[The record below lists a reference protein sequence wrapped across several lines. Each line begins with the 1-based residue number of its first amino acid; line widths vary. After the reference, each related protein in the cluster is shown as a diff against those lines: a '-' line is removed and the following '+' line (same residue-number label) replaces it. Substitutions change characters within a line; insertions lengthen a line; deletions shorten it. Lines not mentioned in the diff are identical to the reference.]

1 MMPPVLFP
9 FVQYWWLYAA
19 FTLGVLAL
27 LALDLG
33 ILHRGARAVRFK
45 EALAWSALWVGLAL
59 AFNVGLYYYA
69 GHALANDPRLVAV
82 PGFDPQVAA
91 GQTALEFLAGYVVE
105 YSLSID
111 NVFVFVLVLT
121 YFGIPAASQHR
132 VLFYG
137 ILGAL
142 VFRAVFIALGSWLM
156 QVHWVIWVFGAFLVV
171 TGVKMAWSGDEQIE
185 PERNPLLRLLRRVL
199 PITAELHGQRFFVR
213 RNGRLVGTPLLV
225 AVCALEATDIV
236 FAVDSVPAI
245 YALTGEPLIVFTSNI
260 FAILGL
266 RSLYFV
272 LGRAVASFHLLRYGL
287 AAVLVFV
294 GLKMLWLD
302 AWFGG
307 KFPIAL
313 SLGIVVGIIGAAA
326 VLSLLFPRTASPAD
340 AVGSGDTR
348 RDLVPRGRRTPAPP
362 TV

>member
-1 MMPPVLFP
+1 MTPPTLFP
-9 FVQYWWLYAA
+9 FADYWWLYGA
-19 FTLGVLAL
+19 FTLAVLAV

-33 ILHRGARAVRFK
+33 ILHRGAREVRFK
-45 EALAWSALWVGLAL
+45 EALAWSALWVSLAL

-69 GHALANDPRLVAV
+69 AHALSGDPRLAAV
-82 PGFDPQVAA
+82 PGFDPQAA
-91 GQTALEFLAGYVVE
+91 AWQTALEFLTGYVVE

-121 YFGIPAASQHR
+121 YFGIPAAYQHR

-156 QVHWVIWVFGAFLVV
+156 QIHWVIWVFGAFLVV
-171 TGVKMAWSGDEQIE
+171 TGIKMAWSGDEKIE

-199 PITAELHGQRFFVR
+199 PITAELHGQHFLVR
-213 RNGRLVGTPLLV
+213 QGGRLVGTPLLV

-245 YALTGEPLIVFTSNI
+245 YALTDEPLIVFTSNI

-272 LGRAVASFHLLRYGL
+272 LGHAVASFHLLRYGL

-307 KFPIAL
+307 KFPIAI
-313 SLGIVVGIIGAAA
+313 SLAIVVGIIGASVVA
-326 VLSLLFPRTASPAD
+326 SLLFPRVASPAD
-340 AVGSGDTR
+340 AEASGATP
-348 RDLVPRGRRTPAPP
+348 RDLLPGDHRTPAPP
-362 TV
+362 RA